1 MMVNS
6 THYTPLYPLQ
16 KGIKGYNTT
25 MSQGGAIWTAITADY
40 CINSIITQKYLPFF
54 CFRQISHS
62 SYATITTPNDTKGEN
77 AMLGIRIAILRISKG
92 WSQAELARRI
102 GVSTSAVGM
111 YEQGRREPSLGLLVR
126 LAQELG
132 VTTDYLLMGET
143 PASDPPEVPELP
155 SISVST
161 EALVRLLSRTMK

>member
-1 MMVNS
+1 MIGMRMA
-6 THYTPLYPLQ
+6 L
-16 KGIKGYNTT
+16 
-25 MSQGGAIWTAITADY
+25 
-40 CINSIITQKYLPFF
+40 
-54 CFRQISHS
+54 
-62 SYATITTPNDTKGEN
+62 
-77 AMLGIRIAILRISKG
+77 LRVEKG

-132 VTTDYLLMGET
+132 VTTDYLLTGET
-143 PASDPPEVPELP
+143 LEADPSAAPELP
-155 SISVST
+155 SISVRT